1 MIRDGEQVPD
11 VAPGTPV
18 EEAIPLLYDRH
29 AAMIRGLAWRMS
41 GDVDAVDEIVQ
52 DTFLEAHRSWDGFE
66 GRSRASTWLGGI
78 AFRQWRRR
86 HRRRSGEPETIPSL
100 EELLPFGD
108 TTSSMIPG
116 EQETPLEH
124 SIRLEAAETV
134 HQAILSLPEDFRLP
148 LVMKEMLEIP
158 IAEVADALGL
168 KPETVKTRL
177 HRARLRIR
185 EAMRR
190 SLPQS
195 PAVPPDY
202 DRQTCI
208 DLMNAKLDAQDA
220 GRRFPVANEILC
232 ERCLTIFRELDLAV
246 DLSRSFDPRGPSGVE
261 RERLLQAIFRGTD
274 DRMDASSGD

>member
-1 MIRDGEQVPD
+1 MYHDREQSSDVP
-11 VAPGTPV
+11 PGTPV

-29 AAMIRGLAWRMS
+29 APMIRGLVWRMS
-41 GDVDAVDEIVQ
+41 GDAEAIDDLVQ
-52 DTFLEAHRSWDGFE
+52 DTFLEAHRSWGGFE
-66 GRSRASTWLGGI
+66 GRSKASTWLGGI

-86 HRRRSGEPETIPSL
+86 GRRRSGEPETIPSL

-108 TTSSMIPG
+108 STSSVIPG
-116 EQETPLEH
+116 DQETPLEH
-124 SIRLEAAETV
+124 SIRLEAAEAV
-134 HQAILSLPEDFRLP
+134 HQAILALPDDFRLP
-148 LVMKEMLEIP
+148 LVMKEMLELP
-158 IAEVADALGL
+158 VVDVADALGL

-185 EAMRR
+185 EAMRK

-208 DLMNAKLDAQDA
+208 DLMNAKLGAQDA
-220 GRRFPVANEILC
+220 GRRFPVDNEILC

-246 DLSRSFDPRGPSGVE
+246 DLSRTFDSQEPSTAE
-261 RERLLQAIFRGTD
+261 REELLHAIFSGSADATE
-274 DRMDASSGD
+274 ASSDD